1 MIQDSFER
9 FVRLEAVGLFDSQF
23 RFVVHPFD
31 TAVRNG
37 STSVEPIQPYLARGE
52 DALLISQQDP
62 TRPFH
67 LAVAS
72 T

>member
-31 TAVRNG
+31 TAVRTG
-37 STSVEPIQPYLARGE
+37 STSVEPIQQDLARWP
-52 DALLISQQDP
+52 DAS
-62 TRPFH
+62 
-67 LAVAS
+67 
-72 T
+72 